1 MPPRLY
7 LHDGRDCLGGV
18 DGRQLKGGVQYEEMR
33 RRRCVTAVTGI
44 ITRGSPAADW
54 PCIQLVH
61 QEAAQDPDSKTGQT
75 GFAHQMKY
83 NVCLF
88 VPEVAIMDITT
99 GKQTLCLI
107 CYLSNLGKRS

>member
-1 MPPRLY
+1 M
-7 LHDGRDCLGGV
+7 GGA

-44 ITRGSPAADW
+44 ITRDSPAADW
-54 PCIQLVH
+54 PHIQLVY

-75 GFAHQMKY
+75 GFAHQTKY

-88 VPEVAIMDITT
+88 VHEVAIIDITT

-107 CYLSNLGKRS
+107 CYLSNVGERSWISK